1 VALTKNLSFEKKAL
15 MRNSIFNDFLET
27 GNGSERSAVLV
38 SLFCDVYQPTKKI
51 FVFNNDVSFSFCL
64 KEVAH
69 VFGIEDIG
77 TGLAYSPA
85 AKFPQLLFD
94 LKREFNFP
102 EPKI

>member
-1 VALTKNLSFEKKAL
+1 

-38 SLFCDVYQPTKKI
+38 SLFCDVYQPTKKF

-69 VFGIEDIG
+69 VFGIEDIRTSFVSEVAHVIG
-77 TGLAYSPA
+77 IEDIGISL
-85 AKFPQLLFD
+85 
-94 LKREFNFP
+94 
-102 EPKI
+102 I